1 MGISPMAAS
10 GLMNLATGSEIAV
23 STLYLAV
30 PSPQA
35 LPPVVTSIL
44 EREVLAID
52 DLVPLAED
60 VQARVLPARAPAIL
74 VQAPVV
80 PVRVPAVDAIDCW
93 LRTWE
98 TTSQKSPRS
107 TPSQPLHQLR
117 PYPLTFRLSNS
128 NNDGSLPRRRRGGCT
143 RVPWLE
149 LNKYK
154 VFSRFL
160 PPSRARRFTR
170 YVQSCSL

>member
-1 MGISPMAAS
+1 MAAS
-10 GLMNLATGSEIAV
+10 GLTNLATGSEVTV

-35 LPPVVTSIL
+35 LPPVVTSIP

-60 VQARVLPARAPAIL
+60 VQVRVLPARAPAIL

-80 PVRVPAVDAIDCW
+80 LVRVPAVDVIDCW
-93 LRTWE
+93 LRTWG

-107 TPSQPLHQLR
+107 IPSQPLRQPR
-117 PYPLTFRLSNS
+117 PYPLTFRHSNS
-128 NNDGSLPRRRRGGCT
+128 NNGGSLPKRRRGGCT

-149 LNKYK
+149 LNRYK
-154 VFSRFL
+154 VFSQFL
-160 PPSRARRFTR
+160 PQSRAHRSTK
-170 YVQSCSL
+170 YVQPCNSR

>member
-1 MGISPMAAS
+1 
-10 GLMNLATGSEIAV
+10 MNLATGSEIAV
-23 STLYLAV
+23 STLYPAV

-35 LPPVVTSIL
+35 LPQVVTSIL
-44 EREVLAID
+44 EREVLATD

-60 VQARVLPARAPAIL
+60 VQVRVLPAQAPALL

-80 PVRVPAVDAIDCW
+80 LVRVPAAGVIDCW
-93 LRTWE
+93 LRTWG
-98 TTSQKSPRS
+98 TKSQKNPRS
-107 TPSQPLHQLR
+107 IPSQPLRQPR

-128 NNDGSLPRRRRGGCT
+128 NNSGSLPKRRRGGCT

-149 LNKYK
+149 LNRYK

-160 PPSRARRFTR
+160 PPSRAHRFTR
-170 YVQSCSL
+170 YVQPCNL